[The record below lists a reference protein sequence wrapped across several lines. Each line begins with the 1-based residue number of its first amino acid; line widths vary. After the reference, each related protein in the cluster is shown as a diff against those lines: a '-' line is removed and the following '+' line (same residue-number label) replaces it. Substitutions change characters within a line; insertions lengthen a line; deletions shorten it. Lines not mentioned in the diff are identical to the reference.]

1 MTDQL
6 DLSLLAGISDPEL
19 RSSLERLGNA
29 LQDASA
35 RSEPETPSSAKI
47 IQFPLFP
54 ESTRPVANDMARSAL
69 FSCVQGTR
77 VLPSHAAFGCCNSL
91 ICACS

>member
-29 LQDASA
+29 LQDTSA
-35 RSEPETPSSAKI
+35 RSEPETP
-47 IQFPLFP
+47 
-54 ESTRPVANDMARSAL
+54 D
-69 FSCVQGTR
+69 
-77 VLPSHAAFGCCNSL
+77 NSMIPKEL
-91 ICACS
+91 

>member
-29 LQDASA
+29 MQDGPARLGARDAIIGQDHPVSA
-35 RSEPETPSSAKI
+35 VPRSNAPGGERHGAQRSI
-47 IQFPLFP
+47 F
-54 ESTRPVANDMARSAL
+54 VCAR
-69 FSCVQGTR
+69 QG
-77 VLPSHAAFGCCNSL
+77 
-91 ICACS
+91 